1 MVIKTSGGEGKN
13 FHYSRLVFIYISQ
26 PGNSFR
32 FCQTTVSPQWSL
44 PQLGLLFIER
54 VYATL
59 CIASTLRCIWDT
71 VCFHGNLHSQ
81 HLHRAYSLSTYF
93 TWFILIHLT
102 LIKSD
107 EVDAL
112 YLSFWKWGDKMGFL
126 SGSVVKE
133 SSCLQE
139 MWIWLLSLSQ
149 EDPLEED
156 MATYSSILTWK
167 IPWTKEPGGLQS
179 VGLQRV
185 RHNWA
190 HTHTG
195 KWGGDSE
202 VNGNLFGVTDLVS
215 CRGRIYFCLLPS
227 HLLDITQY
235 SNENSQIQM
244 SVHSTGNLIPRMVA
258 VTVMQSIQV
267 ISLVRP
273 LNKCWENMPN
283 IRDCTWYPGFED
295 KLEWIIDFIDLIRRG
310 KEAERHGVKN
320 NQITSK
326 TYFFHIWELNFF

>member
-44 PQLGLLFIER
+44 PQLGLLFIEC

-71 VCFHGNLHSQ
+71 VCFHDNLYSQ

-167 IPWTKEPGGLQS
+167 IPWTKEPGGLQFMGS
-179 VGLQRV
+179 QRV
-185 RHNWA
+185 RHEWA
-190 HTHTG
+190 HTHTTQ
-195 KWGGDSE
+195 SE
-202 VNGNLFGVTDLVS
+202 SNF
-215 CRGRIYFCLLPS
+215 LPCNFTRLPIEILKIITHANVA
-227 HLLDITQY
+227 HLI
-235 SNENSQIQM
+235 
-244 SVHSTGNLIPRMVA
+244 
-258 VTVMQSIQV
+258 
-267 ISLVRP
+267 
-273 LNKCWENMPN
+273 LNM
-283 IRDCTWYPGFED
+283 T
-295 KLEWIIDFIDLIRRG
+295 
-310 KEAERHGVKN
+310 
-320 NQITSK
+320 
-326 TYFFHIWELNFF
+326 ELNTLARLPIEILKNYSTF